1 MSLFCPL
8 VGLALSPVLC
18 TLGAVQLLCVVAAG
32 FSRLAVGTRYEQ
44 GGQWLCLVA
53 LAVIGCVCGVAI
65 QMGPDLAAACAGTL
79 ALMTM
84 ISVADFSA
92 A

>member
-1 MSLFCPL
+1 
-8 VGLALSPVLC
+8 
-18 TLGAVQLLCVVAAG
+18 
-32 FSRLAVGTRYEQ
+32 
-44 GGQWLCLVA
+44 
-53 LAVIGCVCGVAI
+53 
-65 QMGPDLAAACAGTL
+65 MGPDLAAACAGTL